1 MNVLKIVVEPIDTF
15 LYIVYYVTNTQTHKH
30 TERRTTMKSW
40 KGLFRR
46 EWIHLKWWVLLLGVV
61 HLLVAF
67 VGPVLISKIFGTPQD
82 FFSLTLILS
91 SSWLVFNMFIAM
103 FMLLQ
108 SLGYELKRVDVWLH
122 SPASMLKLVGSK
134 AIFAVLTTGSSLL
147 FGGIL
152 LGISFYLSESR
163 ETLTFSEGAL
173 PLLSVLVSLFLYSIL
188 LMAITFFIWSVYQ
201 VLRSR
206 VGEWAVI
213 FTIVVVF
220 IGLYGLEKIR
230 ILALFSPIFKWGP
243 VQMTTVSLFNE
254 QDSYFFTG
262 IAHNGVMFTLG
273 GLLLNG
279 LIVALLF
286 IGGSVLFEKKVR
298 L

>member
-1 MNVLKIVVEPIDTF
+1 
-15 LYIVYYVTNTQTHKH
+15 
-30 TERRTTMKSW
+30 MKSW